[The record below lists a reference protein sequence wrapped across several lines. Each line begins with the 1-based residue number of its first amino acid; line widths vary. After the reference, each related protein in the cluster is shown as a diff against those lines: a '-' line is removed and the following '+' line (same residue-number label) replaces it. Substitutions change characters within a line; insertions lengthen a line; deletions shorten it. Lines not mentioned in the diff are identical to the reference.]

1 MVRREREIKKEREE
15 RRQERRGNREVRRE
29 KREERREQREERR
42 GNREVRRDLVVP
54 KNTLSQGRPRDS
66 LSRSKTSQKLAF
78 HEASVSQLSPIC
90 LSSAAVRH
98 RNQAKSCF
106 MEEEHRPHEFK
117 K

>member
-54 KNTLSQGRPRDS
+54 KNTHFPRTPS
-66 LSRSKTSQKLAF
+66 WF
-78 HEASVSQLSPIC
+78 SQLVENLANTGIP
-90 LSSAAVRH
+90 
-98 RNQAKSCF
+98 
-106 MEEEHRPHEFK
+106 
-117 K
+117 